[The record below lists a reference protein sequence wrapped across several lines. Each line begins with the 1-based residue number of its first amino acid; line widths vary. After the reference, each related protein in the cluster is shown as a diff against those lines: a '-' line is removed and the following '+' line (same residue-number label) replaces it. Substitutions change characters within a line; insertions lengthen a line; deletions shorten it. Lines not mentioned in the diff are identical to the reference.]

1 MSEAPTQDTP
11 LVRVDAKA
19 FINTGLLWFV
29 NRMLHAFGFAIAYD
43 EDEATGAV
51 EGFYVCRTSFRGY
64 EPEIEDEGYE
74 RVARYM
80 RDKASELYAEGEYDE
95 PPTEVVDS
103 ITFSS

>member
-1 MSEAPTQDTP
+1 VSEAPTQENP
-11 LVRVDAKA
+11 LVRVDARV

-29 NRMLHAFGFAIAYD
+29 NRILHTFGYAIAYD

-51 EGFYVCRTSFRGY
+51 EGFYICRTNFRGY

-74 RVARYM
+74 RVARYL
-80 RDKASELYAEGEYDE
+80 RDHATSLYIEGEYDE

-103 ITFSS
+103 VTFSQ